1 MQFNYKQYLPHAI
14 AVALFA
20 ILTLIY
26 FKPLLSGKELKQ
38 HDIAMHKGMS
48 KEIADYR
55 DKYDSEPLWTN
66 SMFGGMPAYQISTKY
81 PGNWL
86 GFLDGNQ
93 EHSGLFKLFLPRP
106 GAYLFLL
113 CLGFFIL
120 LLCFE
125 VDPWLA
131 LVGALAY
138 GLSTYFLSII
148 QAGHNSKA
156 NALGYLP
163 ALIGGVVLLFRGK
176 HWLGLSVTALFTALE
191 LNANHVQIAYYG
203 YMTIGFLLLGYAVIA
218 FQQKAWSPFAK
229 SLMFFLLASLI
240 GVLPNAGNLLTTN
253 EYGKLSNRGKA
264 ELTINPDMSS
274 NKAVLS
280 GGLDKDYATSWSYGV
295 GETFSFLIPSFK
307 GGGNKAIGQVDADAL
322 KKVSPDMREM
332 VSNSDV
338 YFGDQ
343 PMLSAPDYI
352 GAFIIFLAILGMF
365 VIRNPIKWPLFF
377 VCLLTIT
384 LGWGHNFMSLTSFF
398 MDYVPGYNKF
408 RAVSMIMIVPELIL
422 PLLAILCLHELLQ
435 LKSWDEKVKLK
446 FVKKQFSVKQLMLYT
461 SIVIGG
467 FCLIGYVMPDMV
479 NTFHSQN
486 EEQELVKRFIE
497 GGYPENQAQQAVTE
511 FLPQIEL
518 ARKAIFKSD
527 AMRSLIFILLGI
539 GVLFLYFT
547 NRIQR
552 NLLLVSLGFFVLVDL
567 YSVDR
572 RYLNEKSFVSKAENQ
587 EYISGMT
594 PADEEILRD
603 KDPDYRVL
611 NLSVGPFDDASTSF
625 YHKSI
630 GGYHGAKLRRY
641 VDLIDFHLK
650 PEINTFYKNIGRASQ
665 NDSALSAVFS
675 ELQVLN
681 MLNTKYLIVPA
692 GEEGRTLIPLKNPQA
707 NGHAWLV
714 QSIKTVNSA
723 DSEIVSMRTMDL
735 KTQAVLNEKFKSQI
749 NSKESYSAEGEIK
762 LLSYKANELT
772 YEFNSSSEQ
781 FVVFSEIYYEK
792 GWYAYVDGELK
803 PHAQVDYVLR
813 GMPLASGKHSIVFRF
828 EPSTYTTGNN
838 IAMAGSVLLLL
849 SFAGGLYMHRRNKVI
864 VS

>member
-1 MQFNYKQYLPHAI
+1 MPFNYKRYLPHTI
-14 AVALFA
+14 ALVLFA
-20 ILTLIY
+20 IITLVY

-48 KEIADYR
+48 KEILDYR
-55 DKYDSEPLWTN
+55 EKYQGEPLWTN

-86 GFLDGNQ
+86 GFLDGTQ

-131 LVGALAY
+131 LIGALAY

-203 YMTIGFLLLGYAVIA
+203 YMTIGFLLLGYFVLAFKQKSLPAFFKSFVFFVIA
-218 FQQKAWSPFAK
+218 T
-229 SLMFFLLASLI
+229 I
-240 GVLPNAGNLLTTN
+240 VGVLPNAGNLMTTN

-264 ELTINPDMSS
+264 ELTINADMSS

-280 GGLDKDYATSWSYGV
+280 GGLDKDYATHWSYGV

-322 KKVSPDMREM
+322 KKVNPDMREM

-352 GAFIIFLAILGMF
+352 GAIIIFLAALGMF
-365 VIRNPIKWPLFF
+365 LIRNPLKWPLFL
-377 VCLLTIT
+377 VCLLTMA
-384 LGWGHNFMSLTSFF
+384 LGWGHNFMGLTSFF

-422 PLLAILCLHELLQ
+422 PLLAILGLQELVK
-435 LKSWDEKVKLK
+435 LKSWDEKIKVLK
-446 FVKKQFSVKQLMLYT
+446 REVTAKRLILIT
-461 SIVIGG
+461 SLIVGG
-467 FCLIGYVMPDMV
+467 FCLISYVLPDVV
-479 NTFHSQN
+479 NTFHSRF
-486 EEQELVKRFIE
+486 EEEEMIQRYIK
-497 GGYPENQAQQAVTE
+497 GGYPEDQARQGVAE

-518 ARKAIFKSD
+518 ARKAVFRSD
-527 AMRSLIFILLGI
+527 ALRSLIFILLGL
-539 GVLFLYFT
+539 GVLYLYFT

-552 NLLLVSLGFFVLVDL
+552 NLLYASLGFFIFVDL
-567 YSVDR
+567 WSVDR
-572 RYLNEKSFVSKAENQ
+572 RYLNDKSFVSKAENQ
-587 EYISGMT
+587 EYISGKT

-641 VDLIDFHLK
+641 VDLIDFHLR
-650 PEINTFYKNIGRASQ
+650 PEINTFYKNIGKAAQ
-665 NDSALSAVFS
+665 NDSALNAVFA
-675 ELQVLN
+675 ELKVLN

-692 GEEGRTLIPLKNPQA
+692 GEEGRTMIPLKNPQA
-707 NGHAWLV
+707 NGHAWFVKSVKLV
-714 QSIKTVNSA
+714 QSA
-723 DSEIVSMRTMDL
+723 DSEIVGL
-735 KTQAVLNEKFKSQI
+735 KRLDTKTEAIVNEKFKEKAGFK
-749 NSKESYSAEGEIK
+749 NEYSANGKIQ
-762 LLSYKANELT
+762 LLTYKPNELE
-772 YEFNSSSEQ
+772 YSSESSEAQ
-781 FVVFSEIYYEK
+781 FAVFSEIYYEK
-792 GWYAYVDGELK
+792 GWNAYVDGALK
-803 PHAQVDYVLR
+803 PHAQVNYVLR
-813 GMPLASGKHSIVFRF
+813 GMELPAGKHSVVFKF
-828 EPSTYTTGNN
+828 EPKTYSTGNS
-838 IAMAGSVLLLL
+838 IALAGSVLLIL
-849 SFAGGLYMHRRNKVI
+849 SMGVGLFLHRRNNVI